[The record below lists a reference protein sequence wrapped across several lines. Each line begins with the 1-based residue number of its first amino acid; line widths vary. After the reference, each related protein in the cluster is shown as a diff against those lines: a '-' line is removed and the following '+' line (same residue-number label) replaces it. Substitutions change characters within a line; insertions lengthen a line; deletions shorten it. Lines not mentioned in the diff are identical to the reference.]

1 MWERHDGKLKVT
13 ESRGGSKAVA
23 NWGARAPVA
32 GEKGT
37 AWGEERDSLLE
48 PLKRSNRQG
57 QISRLFFSGVRK
69 LSLSPATNV

>member
-1 MWERHDGKLKVT
+1 
-13 ESRGGSKAVA
+13 
-23 NWGARAPVA
+23 VA